1 MSSALKSKGR
11 KVYDIPICT
20 VCLDPMI
27 KDLAIF
33 VGCGHVFHYNCA
45 INCHSNS
52 RKCPNCRLRSTEI
65 QSLHYQVDEISGI
78 DEQMNQILNNLS

>member
-65 QSLHYQVDEISGI
+65 QSLHY
-78 DEQMNQILNNLS
+78 